1 MNDIE
6 RAFRNGKAF
15 IPFITVGDPDLETSR
30 ELIKVMAEEGASLI
44 ELGIPFSDP
53 MAEGSV
59 IQEANHRGLKAG
71 VTASDVFSMVRSL
84 RGEGVDVPLAIMTYA
99 NIVFSYGIDSFLSEM
114 EEVGF
119 SALILPDVPYE
130 EKGEFAGIAALH
142 NVSLISLIAPT
153 SDSRIRMIASEA
165 TGFIYAVSSL
175 GVTGVRSS
183 FSSNIGEMVKTVRSV
198 RPDIPVAIGFGIADA
213 ASARKMAELSDGVII
228 GSAIVKIIAKYGKD
242 APPYVRRF
250 VKEIVEAIRI
260 S

>member
-6 RAFRNGKAF
+6 RAFENGKAF
-15 IPFITVGDPDLETSR
+15 IPFITVGDPDIETSR
-30 ELIKVMAEEGASLI
+30 EIIKVMAEEGASLI

-59 IQEANHRGLKAG
+59 IQEANYRGLRAG
-71 VTASDVFSMVRSL
+71 VTASDVFTMVRSL
-84 RGEGVDVPLAIMTYA
+84 RGEGVNVPLAIMTYA
-99 NIVFSYGIDSFLSEM
+99 NVVFSYGIDSFLSEM
-114 EEVGF
+114 EDAGF

-130 EKGEFAGIAALH
+130 EKGEFASVAALH

-250 VKEIVEAIRI
+250 VKEIVEAIRGF
-260 S
+260 